1 MMQQIKQL
9 GEQLLGIWKQLGL
22 NQRVIVAAAG
32 VGVFGALMGIA
43 YWSGQSEYSLL
54 YGNLSLKEADK
65 IQSQLE
71 SRSIPYK
78 IGNRGNSILVPSG
91 QVHSAR
97 IYLAGKGLPSNSDK
111 VGLEIFDRPS
121 FGLSN
126 KQQEV
131 NHTRAIQGELAKT
144 IARMDG
150 VEAADVMVVRPE
162 NALFVDEQS
171 QASASV
177 FLKTSGPAKL
187 GEEQVR
193 AIQHFVANAVEGL
206 GTEDVTV
213 TNSRGEL
220 LSQEQAQD
228 ADAFLSDQQLESLRN
243 LEAYLSRKA
252 EEMLTIVLG
261 PGNAI
266 VRVSAEIN
274 RDTITTSDI
283 TYDEDPVARSSTETI
298 ETTSTQPP
306 SPLPPNPPNPAN
318 PPNQANTPNAT
329 AITTVDST
337 TKDSEFAVG
346 SRTNDT
352 IQVAGGIKKVT
363 AAVFVAKKEEKDS
376 DGKVTYLTRDTAEME
391 SIKQAVSLALGI
403 TNTVDHLTVEQF
415 AFHKQEK
422 VDLLEEFNKSIQYN
436 EWIGIGKQVGYLC
449 LTLAVL
455 YGFVRTFKKTPIE
468 TIPLGVPLDELGDF
482 AEAGNGN
489 RYSGAHK
496 RSKFSI
502 FEPGPPDER
511 IELMNQLIRDN
522 PQNMTHAIE
531 SWLQEDN
538 GKSN

>member
-32 VGVFGALMGIA
+32 VGIFGALMGIA

-54 YGNLSLKEADK
+54 YGNLSLKEADN

-78 IGNRGNSILVPSG
+78 IGNRGNSILVPSD

-97 IYLAGKGLPSNSDK
+97 IYLAGKGLPSNSEK

-126 KQQEV
+126 MQQRV

-150 VEAADVMVVRPE
+150 VDAADVMVVMPE
-162 NALFVDEQS
+162 NTLFIDEQS

-177 FLKTSGPAKL
+177 FLKTSGPATL
-187 GEEQVR
+187 GEEQVK

-220 LSQEQAQD
+220 LSQEQGQD
-228 ADAFLSDQQLESLRN
+228 ADAFLSDRQLESRRN

-274 RDTITTSDI
+274 RDTITTTDI

-298 ETTSTQPP
+298 ETTTTQPP
-306 SPLPPNPPNPAN
+306 NPSLLST
-318 PPNQANTPNAT
+318 NTPPIAST
-329 AITTVDST
+329 TGTTVNNTS

-352 IQVAGGIKKVT
+352 IQVPGGIKNVT
-363 AAVFVAKKEEKDS
+363 AAVFVAKKEDKDS
-376 DGKVTYLTRDTAEME
+376 DGNVTYVTRDTAEME
-391 SIKQAVSLALGI
+391 SIEQAVSLALGI
-403 TNTVDHLTVEQF
+403 TNTVNNLTVEQF
-415 AFHKQEK
+415 AFHRQEK
-422 VDLLEEFNKSIQYN
+422 VDYLNEFQKYNKYKT
-436 EWIGIGKQVGYLC
+436 WISIGKQVGYLC

-455 YGFVRTFKKTPIE
+455 YGFVRTFRKTPIE

-489 RYSGAHK
+489 RSSGAHK
-496 RSKFSI
+496 RSNFSI

>member
-32 VGVFGALMGIA
+32 VGIFGALMGIA

-54 YGNLSLKEADK
+54 YGNLSLKEADN

-78 IGNRGNSILVPSG
+78 IGNRGNSILVPSD

-97 IYLAGKGLPSNSDK
+97 IYLAGKGLPSNSEK

-126 KQQEV
+126 MQQRV

-150 VEAADVMVVRPE
+150 VDAADVMVVMPE
-162 NALFVDEQS
+162 NTLFVDEQS

-177 FLKTSGPAKL
+177 FLKTSGPATL
-187 GEEQVR
+187 GEEQVK

-220 LSQEQAQD
+220 LSQEQGQD
-228 ADAFLSDQQLESLRN
+228 ADAFLSDRQLESRRN

-274 RDTITTSDI
+274 RDTITTTDI

-298 ETTSTQPP
+298 ETTTTQPP
-306 SPLPPNPPNPAN
+306 NPSLLST
-318 PPNQANTPNAT
+318 NTPPIAST
-329 AITTVDST
+329 TGTTVNNTS

-352 IQVAGGIKKVT
+352 IQVPGGIKNVT
-363 AAVFVAKKEEKDS
+363 AAVFVAKKEDKDS
-376 DGKVTYLTRDTAEME
+376 DGNVTYVTRDTAEME
-391 SIKQAVSLALGI
+391 SIEQAVSLALGI
-403 TNTVDHLTVEQF
+403 TNTVNNLTVEQF
-415 AFHKQEK
+415 AFHRQEK
-422 VDLLEEFNKSIQYN
+422 VDYLNEFQKYNKYKT
-436 EWIGIGKQVGYLC
+436 WISIGKQVGYLC

-455 YGFVRTFKKTPIE
+455 YGFVRTFRKTPIE

-489 RYSGAHK
+489 RSSGAHK
-496 RSKFSI
+496 RSNFSI

>member
-32 VGVFGALMGIA
+32 VGIFGALMGIA

-54 YGNLSLKEADK
+54 YGNLSLKEADN

-78 IGNRGNSILVPSG
+78 IGNRGNSILVPSD

-97 IYLAGKGLPSNSDK
+97 IYLAGKGLPSNSEK

-126 KQQEV
+126 MQQRV

-150 VEAADVMVVRPE
+150 VDAADVMVVMPE
-162 NALFVDEQS
+162 NTLFIDEQS

-177 FLKTSGPAKL
+177 FLKTSGPATL
-187 GEEQVR
+187 GEEQVK

-220 LSQEQAQD
+220 LSQEQGQD
-228 ADAFLSDQQLESLRN
+228 ADAFLSDQQLESRRN

-274 RDTITTSDI
+274 RDTITTTDI

-298 ETTSTQPP
+298 ETTTTQPP
-306 SPLPPNPPNPAN
+306 NPSLLST
-318 PPNQANTPNAT
+318 NTPPIAST
-329 AITTVDST
+329 TGTTVNNTS

-352 IQVAGGIKKVT
+352 IQVPGGIKNVT
-363 AAVFVAKKEEKDS
+363 AAVFVAKKEDKDS
-376 DGKVTYLTRDTAEME
+376 DGNVTYVPRDTAEME
-391 SIKQAVSLALGI
+391 SIEQAVSLALGI
-403 TNTVDHLTVEQF
+403 TNTVNNLTVEQF
-415 AFHKQEK
+415 AFHRQEK
-422 VDLLEEFNKSIQYN
+422 VDYLNEFQKYNKYKT
-436 EWIGIGKQVGYLC
+436 WISIGKQVGYLC

-455 YGFVRTFKKTPIE
+455 YGFVRTFRKTPIE

-489 RYSGAHK
+489 RSSGAHK
-496 RSKFSI
+496 RSNFSI

>member
-22 NQRVIVAAAG
+22 NQRIIVAAAG
-32 VGVFGALMGIA
+32 VGIFGSLMGIA
-43 YWSGQSEYSLL
+43 YWSGQSDYSLL
-54 YGNLSLKEADK
+54 YGNLSLKEVDK
-65 IQSQLE
+65 IQTQLDT
-71 SRSIPYK
+71 RSIPYK
-78 IGNRGNSILVPSG
+78 IGNMGNSILVPSG
-91 QVHSAR
+91 QVHNAR

-126 KQQEV
+126 MQQRV

-150 VEAADVMVVRPE
+150 VEAADVMVVMPE
-162 NALFVDEQS
+162 NTLFVDDQS
-171 QASASV
+171 QSSASV
-177 FLKTSGPAKL
+177 FLKTSGPSKL
-187 GEEQVR
+187 GEEQVK

-206 GTEDVTV
+206 GAEDVTV

-220 LSQEQAQD
+220 LSQEQGQD
-228 ADAFLSDQQLESLRN
+228 ADAFMSDQQLESRRN
-243 LEAYLSRKA
+243 LEAYLSHKA
-252 EEMLTIVLG
+252 EDMLTIVLG

-274 RDTITTSDI
+274 RDTITSSDI
-283 TYDEDPVARSSTETI
+283 TYDADPVARSSTETI
-298 ETTSTQPP
+298 ESTSTQPP
-306 SPLPPNPPNPAN
+306 NPSLLGGGITNTNTPAN
-318 PPNQANTPNAT
+318 
-329 AITTVDST
+329 TTGIKLVEST

-352 IQVAGGIKKVT
+352 IQVAGGIKNVT
-363 AAVFVAKKEEKDS
+363 AAVFVAKKEETAA
-376 DGKVTYLTRDTAEME
+376 DGTVSYIDRDTAEIE
-391 SIKQAVSLALGI
+391 SIEQAVSLALGI
-403 TNTVDHLTVEQF
+403 TNTVDHLTVKQF

-422 VDLLEEFNKSIQYN
+422 FDYLKEFKRNNQYN
-436 EWIGIGKQVGYLC
+436 EWISIGKQVGYLC

-482 AEAGNGN
+482 AEAGNGHQ
-489 RYSGAHK
+489 SGSHRK
-496 RSKFSI
+496 RSNFSV

-511 IELMNQLIRDN
+511 IELMNQLIKDN

>member
-22 NQRVIVAAAG
+22 NQRIIIAAAG
-32 VGVFGALMGIA
+32 IGIFGALMGIA

-54 YGNLSLKEADK
+54 YGNLSLKEVDN
-65 IQSQLE
+65 IQTQLE
-71 SRSIPYK
+71 TRSIPYK
-78 IGNRGNSILVPSG
+78 IGNMGNSILVPSE

-126 KQQEV
+126 MQQRV

-150 VEAADVMVVRPE
+150 VEAADVMVVMPE
-162 NALFVDEQS
+162 NTLFVDDQS
-171 QASASV
+171 QSSASV
-177 FLKTSGPAKL
+177 FLKTSGPSKL
-187 GEEQVR
+187 GEEQVK

-206 GTEDVTV
+206 GAEDVTV

-220 LSQEQAQD
+220 LSQEQGEEED
-228 ADAFLSDQQLESLRN
+228 SFLSDRQLESRRN

-252 EEMLTIVLG
+252 EDMLTTVLG

-274 RDTITTSDI
+274 RDTITSTDI
-283 TYDEDPVARSSTETI
+283 TYDQDPVARSSTETV
-298 ETTSTQPP
+298 ETTSTQPID
-306 SPLPPNPPNPAN
+306 PNLLTGGTT
-318 PPNQANTPNAT
+318 NTNTTASAT
-329 AITTVDST
+329 GVKLVEST
-337 TKDSEFAVG
+337 TKDNEFAVG
-346 SRTNDT
+346 SRTNDI
-352 IQVAGGIKKVT
+352 IQVAGGIKNVT
-363 AAVFVAKKEEKDS
+363 AAVFVAKMEKKDPD
-376 DGKVTYLTRDTAEME
+376 DGTVAYIDRDQSELD
-391 SIKQAVSLALGI
+391 SIKRTVSLALGI
-403 TNTVDHLTVEQF
+403 TNTVNNLTVEQF
-415 AFHKQEK
+415 AFHKREK
-422 VDLLEEFNKSIQYN
+422 VDYLNQFQKKNQYN
-436 EWIGIGKQVGYLC
+436 QWISIGKQVGYLC

-455 YGFVRTFKKTPIE
+455 YGFIRTFKKTPIE

-482 AEAGNGN
+482 AEAGSGN
-489 RYSGAHK
+489 QSGGQRK
-496 RSKFSI
+496 RSNFSI

-511 IELMNQLIRDN
+511 IELMNRLIKDH

>member
-43 YWSGQSEYSLL
+43 YWSGQSDYSLL
-54 YGNLSLKEADK
+54 YGNLSLKEADN

-78 IGNRGNSILVPSG
+78 IGSRGNSILVPSG
-91 QVHSAR
+91 QVHSTR

-126 KQQEV
+126 MQQRV

-162 NALFVDEQS
+162 NTLFVDEQS

-220 LSQEQAQD
+220 LSQEQDRD
-228 ADAFLSDQQLESLRN
+228 ANAFLSDQQLESLRN

-274 RDTITTSDI
+274 RDTVTTSDI
-283 TYDEDPVARSSTETI
+283 TYNEDPVQRSSTQ
-298 ETTSTQPP
+298 TTDRTQT
-306 SPLPPNPPNPAN
+306 PNPSLLS
-318 PPNQANTPNAT
+318 TNAT
-329 AITTVDST
+329 ATASSATITTVDST
-337 TKDSEFAVG
+337 TMDNEFAVG
-346 SRTNDT
+346 STTADT

-363 AAVFVAKKEEKDS
+363 AAVFVAKKEKKAP
-376 DGKVTYLTRDTAEME
+376 DGTVTYDNRDPVELE

-403 TNTVDHLTVEQF
+403 ENTATNLTVEQF
-415 AFHKQEK
+415 EFHRQEK
-422 VDLLEEFNKSIQYN
+422 VDYLNEFQKYNKYKT
-436 EWIGIGKQVGYLC
+436 WISIGKQVGYLC

-455 YGFVRTFKKTPIE
+455 YGFVRTFRKTPIE
-468 TIPLGVPLDELGDF
+468 TIPLGVPLDDLGDF

-489 RYSGAHK
+489 RSSGAQK
-496 RSKFSI
+496 RSNFSI